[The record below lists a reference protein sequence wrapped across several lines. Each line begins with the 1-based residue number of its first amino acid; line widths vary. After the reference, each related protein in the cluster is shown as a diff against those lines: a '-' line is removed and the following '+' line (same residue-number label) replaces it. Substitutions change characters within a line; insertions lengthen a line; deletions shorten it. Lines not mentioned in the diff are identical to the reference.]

1 MDKNNHKQKSIV
13 KELTPNRKNL
23 EPTLDVMSPNNSE
36 EIKGE
41 PDLIVVNLD
50 KGKVVAQ
57 FDKEGRISDILES
70 FKILDGIYKRQQI
83 DAAIELKEE
92 ITPYLIKILK
102 MVLNNP
108 AEYIENED
116 NYDHIYALFLLGHF
130 REHRAHQIIADLFSL
145 PDEIPDKL
153 FGDTVTE
160 DLAIILY
167 RTCGSSLEL
176 IKSLAL
182 NKKNRR

>member
-1 MDKNNHKQKSIV
+1 M
-13 KELTPNRKNL
+13 ETL
-23 EPTLDVMSPNNSE
+23 E
-36 EIKGE
+36 I
-41 PDLIVVNLD
+41 I
-50 KGKVVAQ
+50 
-57 FDKEGRISDILES
+57 ISDILES

-102 MVLNNP
+102 KVLTNP

-130 REHRAHQIIADLFSL
+130 MEHRAHQIIAELFSL

-153 FGDTVTE
+153 F
-160 DLAIILY
+160 
-167 RTCGSSLEL
+167 
-176 IKSLAL
+176 
-182 NKKNRR
+182 

>member
-1 MDKNNHKQKSIV
+1 M
-13 KELTPNRKNL
+13 
-23 EPTLDVMSPNNSE
+23 
-36 EIKGE
+36 
-41 PDLIVVNLD
+41 D

-57 FDKEGRISDILES
+57 FDKEDRISDILES

-102 MVLNNP
+102 KVLNNP
-108 AEYIENED
+108 VEYIENED
-116 NYDHIYALFLLGHF
+116 NYDHIYAL
-130 REHRAHQIIADLFSL
+130 LFSL
-145 PDEIPDKL
+145 PDEVPDNL

-167 RTCGSSLEL
+167 RTCGGSLEL